1 MVKQYKGYKGEAQ
14 QYLVLFSLG
23 LQPVLLLGGQP
34 VVVVLAVA
42 LPLISGSGRT
52 STGHLG
58 LGLVAAEALQHFRLG
73 SVVVVGFF
81 GLLFLGLFLGSGRSS
96 SATTGG
102 GGSRSGDSTT
112 TSSRHGSQLGA
123 SLGDQ
128 GLEVLACELG
138 DDLVKKKSLRLETA
152 FTQE

>member
-1 MVKQYKGYKGEAQ
+1 MVKQYKEDYNGEAQ
-14 QYLVLFSLG
+14 QYLVLFPLG

-58 LGLVAAEALQHFRLG
+58 LGLVAAEALQHFWLG

-81 GLLFLGLFLGSGRSS
+81 GVHGAVAVLEFRNGESRGTGFGFLQRDNDRGRSS
-96 SATTGG
+96 GKIVETLVVLRSAAVGI
-102 GGSRSGDSTT
+102 SG
-112 TSSRHGSQLGA
+112 
-123 SLGDQ
+123 
-128 GLEVLACELG
+128 
-138 DDLVKKKSLRLETA
+138 
-152 FTQE
+152 

>member
-81 GLLFLGLFLGSGRSS
+81 GVLGAVEVLEFRNGESRGTGFRFLQRDNDRGRSS
-96 SATTGG
+96 GKIEETLVVLRSAAVGI
-102 GGSRSGDSTT
+102 SG
-112 TSSRHGSQLGA
+112 
-123 SLGDQ
+123 
-128 GLEVLACELG
+128 
-138 DDLVKKKSLRLETA
+138 
-152 FTQE
+152 